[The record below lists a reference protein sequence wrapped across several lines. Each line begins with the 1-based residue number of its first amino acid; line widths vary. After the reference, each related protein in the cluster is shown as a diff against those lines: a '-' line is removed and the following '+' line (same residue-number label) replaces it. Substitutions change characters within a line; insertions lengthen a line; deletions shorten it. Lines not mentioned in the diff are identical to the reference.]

1 MEEKFEASELLSG
14 RPDREISDKE
24 KDCYDML
31 DELDIYYERV
41 EFNIFPETLEDL
53 CKSDEKLKM
62 PGIKNLMFKTKNGS
76 QFFLLVL
83 ARSEKLDIK
92 EFRAKHGLSKIEM
105 AKDADLEKVLNTH
118 SGAVSIT
125 ELMYDKDNKIK
136 LYIDEKLLEQEYMRF
151 HPNENLAT
159 LKIKMKDFKE
169 KVIPYL
175 KHEVNIL

>member
-1 MEEKFEASELLSG
+1 MEEKFEVSDILTG

-31 DELDIYYERV
+31 EKLEIYYERV

-83 ARSEKLDIK
+83 ARNEKLDIK
-92 EFRAKHGLSKIEM
+92 EFRVKHGIPKIEM
-105 AKDADLEKVLNTH
+105 AKDSDLENILNTH

-136 LYIDEKLLEQEYMRF
+136 LFIDEKLLAEEYMRF
-151 HPNENLAT
+151 HPNENLST
-159 LKIKMKDFKE
+159 VKIKMKDFKE
-169 KVIPYL
+169 KLIPYL
-175 KHEVNIL
+175 EHEINIL